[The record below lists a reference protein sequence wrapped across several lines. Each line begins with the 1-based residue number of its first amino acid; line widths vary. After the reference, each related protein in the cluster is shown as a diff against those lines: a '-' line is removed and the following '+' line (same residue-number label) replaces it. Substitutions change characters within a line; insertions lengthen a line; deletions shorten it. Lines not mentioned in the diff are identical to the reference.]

1 MAPFKF
7 QTYLKVEEFQ
17 LKSIEYQLRNILKA
31 VQVRDVFFGR
41 VETLKTSNQ
50 LLG

>member
-7 QTYLKVEEFQ
+7 QTYLKVEEYQ

-31 VQVRDVFFGR
+31 VQVRDVFL
-41 VETLKTSNQ
+41 VELK
-50 LLG
+50 LLKRPINF